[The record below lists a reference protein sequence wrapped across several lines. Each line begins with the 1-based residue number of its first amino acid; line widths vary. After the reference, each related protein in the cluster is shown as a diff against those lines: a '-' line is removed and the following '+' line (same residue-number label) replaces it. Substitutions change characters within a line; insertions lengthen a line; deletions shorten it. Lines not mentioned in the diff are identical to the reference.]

1 MRRRDTVVP
10 AELIATAFGYGSFR
24 VYQWIPHRGLAE
36 TDDITDWLTETL
48 VTLHRLEP
56 LVEAPEIEWRWWGVE
71 TPEVWADWMARAG
84 DRPWAKVRLDHVHEI
99 SARIRRALTTAGD
112 FALCHGDF
120 EPRNVL
126 VAADGPVLIDWE
138 SVAPGSASLEAG
150 RAAAAFGKQDIEW
163 MKRFLQAYQQAGGSI
178 VVAPEDLMLHRVA
191 AELSKIT
198 EQIRAVLGD
207 QDGAIPGWIDLDKA
221 DDRIGVGLNRFSQ
234 LQQGMREIGPWSS
247 L

>member
-1 MRRRDTVVP
+1 MVP
-10 AELIATAFGYGSFR
+10 AELIAGAFGLAT
-24 VYQWIPHRGLAE
+24 PRG
-36 TDDITDWLTETL
+36 
-48 VTLHRLEP
+48 P
-56 LVEAPEIEWRWWGVE
+56 LVPVQHTSFQTSR
-71 TPEVWADWMARAG
+71 
-84 DRPWAKVRLDHVHEI
+84 
-99 SARIRRALTTAGD
+99 LTTDEGDYLVKRLWEGDDPHWWPKIERTVLTTVGD

-126 VAADGPVLIDWE
+126 IAADGPVLIDWE